1 MAEFELKA
9 LITGVDRLSPALS
22 KMQKKIRGFKRQ
34 AEEASQ
40 GGLAL
45 GGGLAAG
52 LTLSLKSYADQE
64 NAATG
69 LKVAMMDANG
79 EVGKSFQDINKLAIG
94 LGNQL
99 PGTTA
104 DFQNMMQMLVRQGIP
119 AENILGGVGKA
130 TAYLAVQLKKTPEA
144 AAEFAAKM
152 QDATGTASE
161 DMMGLFDTIQ
171 KAFYLGVDDTN
182 MLSFFT
188 KTSSVLKM
196 VNKDGLQAAQSLA
209 PISVMMDQMG
219 MNGES
224 AGNALRKVIQS
235 GLSVKKI
242 RDVNKIMARQ
252 KLGVQLDFTDGKGS
266 FGGLDNM
273 FRQLAKLR
281 KLTDVKRT
289 GVLKAIF
296 GDDAETLQ
304 VVNALIDKG
313 KDGYDQIQQK
323 MNKQASLNK
332 RVQAQLGTLSNLWEA
347 MTGTATNGLAAIGGA
362 FSGDAKNI
370 TQWLGELGEKFTKF
384 ADENPR
390 VIRGV
395 VGLAAGLA
403 ILKLGLMGVG
413 GAISIVSRIMS
424 MTPIGMIATAIA
436 LAAGLIITNWDVV
449 GPYFKKLWETIGPY
463 FEAGWELLKK
473 VFAWSPLG
481 MVINNWGPVV
491 KWFQDMWDKLKPII
505 EWFTDSSGDT
515 VDAINSAQWGAG
527 AYDAYG
533 TGIPAR
539 GYTPYQAVDPAQS
552 NNASGASLGSD
563 LQPRGVWKTDSKT
576 TATATQQ
583 RNVVASTLRT
593 TAISEA
599 AYAVTRLPAPTTSAV
614 MQNATVGQST
624 TPAQSTGWPSV
635 THPALN
641 NAPAVKNTVDLP
653 TWEELTDIRDTLNT
667 AIDKELSRTT
677 SDALFLALRRV
688 KADLNADIN
697 TRLEQSARI
706 IQRTPD
712 EVLPALVLAA
722 TWFDNAARDADIIRR
737 NAITHPGFVPVI
749 PLKVPVQ

>member
-242 RDVNKIMARQ
+242 
-252 KLGVQLDFTDGKGS
+252 
-266 FGGLDNM
+266 
-273 FRQLAKLR
+273 
-281 KLTDVKRT
+281 
-289 GVLKAIF
+289 
-296 GDDAETLQ
+296 
-304 VVNALIDKG
+304 
-313 KDGYDQIQQK
+313 
-323 MNKQASLNK
+323 
-332 RVQAQLGTLSNLWEA
+332 
-347 MTGTATNGLAAIGGA
+347 
-362 FSGDAKNI
+362 
-370 TQWLGELGEKFTKF
+370 
-384 ADENPR
+384 
-390 VIRGV
+390 
-395 VGLAAGLA
+395 
-403 ILKLGLMGVG
+403 
-413 GAISIVSRIMS
+413 
-424 MTPIGMIATAIA
+424 
-436 LAAGLIITNWDVV
+436 
-449 GPYFKKLWETIGPY
+449 
-463 FEAGWELLKK
+463 
-473 VFAWSPLG
+473 
-481 MVINNWGPVV
+481 
-491 KWFQDMWDKLKPII
+491 
-505 EWFTDSSGDT
+505 
-515 VDAINSAQWGAG
+515 
-527 AYDAYG
+527 
-533 TGIPAR
+533 
-539 GYTPYQAVDPAQS
+539 
-552 NNASGASLGSD
+552 
-563 LQPRGVWKTDSKT
+563 
-576 TATATQQ
+576 
-583 RNVVASTLRT
+583 
-593 TAISEA
+593 
-599 AYAVTRLPAPTTSAV
+599 
-614 MQNATVGQST
+614 
-624 TPAQSTGWPSV
+624 
-635 THPALN
+635 
-641 NAPAVKNTVDLP
+641 
-653 TWEELTDIRDTLNT
+653 
-667 AIDKELSRTT
+667 
-677 SDALFLALRRV
+677 
-688 KADLNADIN
+688 
-697 TRLEQSARI
+697 
-706 IQRTPD
+706 
-712 EVLPALVLAA
+712 
-722 TWFDNAARDADIIRR
+722 
-737 NAITHPGFVPVI
+737 
-749 PLKVPVQ
+749 